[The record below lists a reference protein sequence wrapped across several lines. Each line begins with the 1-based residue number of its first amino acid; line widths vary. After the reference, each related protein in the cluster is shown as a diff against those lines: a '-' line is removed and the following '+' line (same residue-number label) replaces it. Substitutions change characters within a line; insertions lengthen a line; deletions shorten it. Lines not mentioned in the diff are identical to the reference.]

1 MRNNLLPIAKE
12 GMKYIFCS
20 FGFFILF
27 GFLDFEFLQFFTFLS
42 FVFFIYVFRNPER
55 EIPSF
60 QDASVV
66 APADGII
73 SSIEELKDEEYAY
86 KVVIDSSFFNVA
98 LLRTPIVAKV
108 EEVEILRGANL
119 SKYHPLHVE
128 INENA
133 TVIFKDIKEN
143 TLKVTHRL
151 KQGFKPLDIN
161 IIKSQNLNQGSRY
174 GVMING
180 ITTLYL
186 PKNFRLNVSKGAEVN
201 ASQTLI
207 GYFTN

>member
-12 GMKYIFCS
+12 GIRYICCS
-20 FGFFILF
+20 VGLFILF
-27 GFLDFEFLQFFTFLS
+27 GLLDLEFLQFFTFLA

-55 EIPSF
+55 EVPNF
-60 QDASVV
+60 QNASVV

-73 SSIEELKDEEYAY
+73 SNIEELKDDEYSY
-86 KVVIDSSFFNVA
+86 KVEIDSSFFNVS
-98 LLRTPIVAKV
+98 LLRTPLVAKV
-108 EEVEILRGANL
+108 EKVEVLRGANL
-119 SKYHPLHVE
+119 SKFHPLHVE

-133 TVIFKDIKEN
+133 TIIFKDTNEN
-143 TLKVTHRL
+143 KIKVTHRL

-161 IIKSQNLNQGSRY
+161 IIKSQELNQGFRY

-186 PKNFRLNVSKGAEVN
+186 PKNFRLNISKGAEVN